1 MEGAEKMTEEERLNR
16 APGCGHLIMLG
27 LIGIVI
33 LSLVG
38 IIFPVDVLPY
48 SNSILIGVLVIAM
61 IALAISILMW
71 RRKVKDKIQE
81 ENDKAD
87 NMLRHQLDTLGDKDD
102 EAMKLAE
109 KYKQE
114 SE

>member
-1 MEGAEKMTEEERLNR
+1 MTEEERLNR
-16 APGCGHLIMLG
+16 SPGCGHLIMLG

-38 IIFPVDVLPY
+38 LIFPVDILPY
-48 SNSILIGVLVIAM
+48 PSSILIGVLVISV
-61 IALAISILMW
+61 IALVVAVFMW
-71 RRKVKDKIQE
+71 RSKAKDIKQE
-81 ENDKAD
+81 ADNKAD
-87 NMLRHQLDTLGDKDD
+87 NMLRHQLETLGDKDD
-102 EAMKLAE
+102 EATKLAE